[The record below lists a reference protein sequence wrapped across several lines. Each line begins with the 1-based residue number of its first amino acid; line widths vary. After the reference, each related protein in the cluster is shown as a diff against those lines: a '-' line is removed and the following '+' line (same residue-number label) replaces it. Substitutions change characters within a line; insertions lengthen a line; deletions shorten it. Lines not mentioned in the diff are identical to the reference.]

1 MSAFFCF
8 VSGCVRLFRRAFACQ
23 VCERG
28 FLFCFLVRSPVGCVN
43 AAPVGGRA
51 VVRKRH
57 ARRAVTTTTTT
68 QTSCARRYAYLDELR
83 PLLQPLTDLTC
94 EFCAQ
99 GNIERQNYTF
109 AEPGPDNG
117 GDCPAWNI
125 WKYGLDK
132 LNAYMEVTST

>member
-1 MSAFFCF
+1 M
-8 VSGCVRLFRRAFACQ
+8 
-23 VCERG
+23 CERG
-28 FLFCFLVRSPVGCVN
+28 ADRRSGGGDKQTRQTGGDDDNNYPNIVRV
-43 AAPVGGRA
+43 
-51 VVRKRH
+51 H
-57 ARRAVTTTTTT
+57 
-68 QTSCARRYAYLDELR
+68 RYAYLDELR